1 MACSC
6 TTGLGNLGIPNCLPM
21 NEIPV
26 GFLFQKTYNSA
37 GVRNSLDGASIGNA
51 SYLQDLCFNADEN
64 IRLFPLQD
72 VDALVGARGD
82 DKTFE
87 ETGGLIHFLKEG
99 EKGYVGEKLVNAT
112 PKLLGKLNSMKCND
126 MSVYI
131 IGHEGGLFGETTVE
145 GTLYGYE
152 MVSSTVSF
160 KWVDMINEKPAFIM
174 VNFMLA
180 DTVKDENIMKFD
192 GAEIGDNAKRLK
204 GIQDA
209 NGTAS
214 AISITGFTVVLK
226 KEYGTAKTLL
236 PLTGLVLAD
245 FLLTETS
252 PTPGVTTITSSTE
265 TPDGTFAMLA
275 TTTAADVNVLT
286 LSATGLAKG
295 YFLNPVT
302 ITTP

>member
-6 TTGLGNLGIPNCLPM
+6 TTGLGNLGIPGCLPM

-37 GVRNSLDGASIGNA
+37 GVRNSLDGALIGTA
-51 SYLQDLCFNADEN
+51 SYLQDLCYNSDES
-64 IRLFPLQD
+64 IRLFPLHN
-72 VDALVGARGD
+72 VDALIGAKGD

-87 ETGGLIHFLKEG
+87 ETGGTVHFLIEG
-99 EKGYVGEKLVNAT
+99 EKSYAGEKLKDAT
-112 PKLLGKLNSMKCND
+112 PVLLKKLNAMKCND
-126 MSVYI
+126 MSVYV
-131 IGHEGGLFGETTVE
+131 IGHLGGVFGETENE

-152 MVSSTVSF
+152 MVNSTVSF
-160 KWVDMINEKPAFIM
+160 KWVDMTNDKPAFIM
-174 VNFMLA
+174 TNFMLA
-180 DTVKDENIMKFD
+180 DTVNDENIMKFD
-192 GAEIGDNAKRLK
+192 SSEIGDKAKSLK

-209 NGTAS
+209 NGVAS

-236 PLTGLVLAD
+236 PVTGLLLAD

-252 PTPGVTTITSSTE
+252 PTPGVTTISGVTE
-265 TPDGTFAMLA
+265 GVDGTYAVLA

-295 YFLNPVT
+295 YYLNPVT